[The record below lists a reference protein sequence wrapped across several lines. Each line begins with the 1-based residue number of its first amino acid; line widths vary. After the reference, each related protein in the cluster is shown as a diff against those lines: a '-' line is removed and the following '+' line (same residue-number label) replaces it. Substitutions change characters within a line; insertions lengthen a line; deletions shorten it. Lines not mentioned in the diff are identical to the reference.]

1 MGHREE
7 DWWVLPMLTL
17 QIMYLVSPSSLIMT
31 SYQNYKY
38 AASAKVILYTL
49 LVCMLVQA
57 CLVQLGPKE
66 CLLVSPDH
74 HSDTGRV
81 RQMLSRSGV
90 LITDRKKG

>member
-1 MGHREE
+1 
-7 DWWVLPMLTL
+7 
-17 QIMYLVSPSSLIMT
+17 MT
-31 SYQNYKY
+31 SYQNCKY
-38 AASAKVILYTL
+38 AALAEAVLYSVE
-49 LVCMLVQA
+49 VCVLVQA

-74 HSDTGRV
+74 HSDAGRV

>member
-1 MGHREE
+1 MDRREE
-7 DWWVLPMLTL
+7 DWWALLMLTL
-17 QIMYLVSPSSLIMT
+17 LIMYSVSQSSLIMT

-38 AASAKVILYTL
+38 AAIAKVVLCSDE
-49 LVCMLVQA
+49 VCMLVQA

-74 HSDTGRV
+74 HSDAGRV